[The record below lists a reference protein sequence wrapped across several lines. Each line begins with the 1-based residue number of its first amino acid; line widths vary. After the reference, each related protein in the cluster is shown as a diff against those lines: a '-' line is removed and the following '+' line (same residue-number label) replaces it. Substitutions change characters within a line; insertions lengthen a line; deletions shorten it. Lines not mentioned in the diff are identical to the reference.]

1 MDMKQLHYGY
11 PNNNLQMKCVDR
23 PVTPANE
30 RARTG
35 GSQDQGQAEHTMS
48 SKLA

>member
-1 MDMKQLHYGY
+1 MDMKQLNYGY
-11 PNNNLQMKCVDR
+11 QNNNLQMKCVDR